1 VDACILLPFPIP
13 AFLTFSGL
21 DRPGDDPVGWVERL
35 DRFRDKRRRT
45 LRALREG
52 RLMPGGKKKRHRYAA
67 KNSATSFPE
76 GILGNVIAEGSK
88 E

>member
-1 VDACILLPFPIP
+1 
-13 AFLTFSGL
+13 
-21 DRPGDDPVGWVERL
+21 
-35 DRFRDKRRRT
+35 
-45 LRALREG
+45 
-52 RLMPGGKKKRHRYAA
+52 MPGGKKKRHRYAA